1 MHHGKNQALFPEF
14 PEYGSPQDRGSC
26 DAYYGRMFRPH
37 KYPQGRLQGGRVTE
51 LTQQE
56 IAEYTYG
63 YENQDDRKDWGI

>member
-1 MHHGKNQALFPEF
+1 
-14 PEYGSPQDRGSC
+14 
-26 DAYYGRMFRPH
+26 MFRPH

-56 IAEYTYG
+56 ITEYTYG